1 MSSRSSGRHPQ
12 TIRRHPR
19 RTTIIQLPPALERPD
34 IPNARG
40 HAKIFALALL
50 GVMAIGTLLLAT
62 PWTTESGNATPLD
75 DALFTA
81 VSAAAVTGLVTVDT
95 QSHWNFAGELVILL
109 LIQSGG
115 LGFMVGASLV
125 LQTLRRGQTR
135 LSDAVLIQNGAPTV
149 SLREAGY
156 LARRIVRFTLIT
168 ETIGAALLT
177 VRFSREMP
185 LPEAIWQGTFHAVS
199 AFCNAGFD
207 LQGGYL
213 SLIGYQAD
221 VWVNVVVMLLIQAG
235 ALSYIALADVAAT
248 RRWSRLALDTKL
260 VLVANAVLLVIGAV
274 VFLAAEWNGGLAST
288 PESARPMAAL
298 FQSVSARTAGYASV
312 NFADLHTVTLFVWI
326 GIMLIGGASGS
337 TAGGIKLST
346 VGVVVAAVVSTL
358 RGREEPTVFGR
369 RLATPLVLRAMA
381 VIALMFVTHFA
392 VTVLL
397 ATTED
402 LIGNNDVSFI
412 ALMFEAMS
420 ALATVGLST
429 GITPSLSTA
438 GKLVLCAAMFF
449 GRLGPLTAVY
459 ALQRHQRPVRYRLP
473 IAPVRIG

>member
-1 MSSRSSGRHPQ
+1 MSSRTSGQHPQ
-12 TIRRHPR
+12 TIRRHPC
-19 RTTIIQLPPALERPD
+19 RTTIIQLPAARERPD

-40 HAKIFALALL
+40 HAKLFALALL
-50 GVMAIGTLLLAT
+50 GVMALGTILLAT
-62 PWTTESGNATPLD
+62 PWTTESGKATALD

-95 QSHWNFAGELVILL
+95 QSHWNFAGELIILL
-109 LIQSGG
+109 LIQAGG

-135 LSDAVLIQNGAPTV
+135 LSDAVLIQNGAPTL

-168 ETIGAALLT
+168 EAIGVALLT
-177 VRFSREMP
+177 IRFAREMP
-185 LPEAIWQGTFHAVS
+185 FPEALWHGAFYSVA

-207 LQGGYL
+207 LQGGYR

-221 VWVNVVVMLLIQAG
+221 VWVNVVIMLLIQAG
-235 ALSYIALADVAAT
+235 ALSYIALADVARE
-248 RRWSRLALDTKL
+248 RRWSPLALDTKL
-260 VLVANAVLLVIGAV
+260 VLVANAVLLAAGTITV
-274 VFLAAEWNGGLAST
+274 LAAEWNGGLAST
-288 PESARPMAAL
+288 PEPSRPLVAL
-298 FQSVSARTAGYASV
+298 FQSVSARTAGFASV
-312 NFADLHTVTLFVWI
+312 NFGELHTVTLFVWL

-337 TAGGIKLST
+337 TAGGIKLT
-346 VGVVVAAVVSTL
+346 TIGVVAAAVLSTL

-369 RLATPLVLRAMA
+369 RLATPLVFRAMA
-381 VIALMFVTHFA
+381 VIVLMFLAHFVA
-392 VTVLL
+392 TVLL
-397 ATTED
+397 AVTEN

-412 ALMFEAMS
+412 GLMFEAMS
-420 ALATVGLST
+420 ALATVGLTT

-438 GKLVLCAAMFF
+438 GKLVLCGAMFF

-473 IAPVRIG
+473 VAPVRIG